1 MTISNRLNVPS
12 YNGQPFLVDAE
23 LRDTVDNLKIK
34 ASFVYPQIDP
44 LVSKIVIGV
53 LEYGYPVQSSNF
65 EGEYDCSATEFY

>member
-1 MTISNRLNVPS
+1 MYIKMTISNKLKVPS

-44 LVSKIVIGV
+44 LVNIEILNLPFRTRISSITIKFWQKI
-53 LEYGYPVQSSNF
+53 
-65 EGEYDCSATEFY
+65 